1 MIAVHWILLQ
11 IFLTPSMSR
20 MVDLRQILQEIDAV
34 QAELK
39 ELSRSHQEEESA
51 VNYLRTVLDKEEKE
65 IVTIQ
70 KQVEQGR
77 RELEQQGEREQYLEE
92 AINNARSSNSVLS
105 DMEYQARSDL
115 EAKRRETQ
123 QMQVRGHFYLI

>member
-1 MIAVHWILLQ
+1 
-11 IFLTPSMSR
+11 MSR